1 MIKWETIKRE
11 FNTRYVIRSKKG
23 NYLTEND
30 GWTNKLK
37 NAYYFISCSSANY
50 MRENDFK
57 NCKVVEVRLRTWQ
70 AIEEIGEVAE

>member
-11 FNTRYVIRSKKG
+11 FNTIYVIRSKKG

-30 GWTNKLK
+30 GWTKNLK
-37 NAYYFISCSSANY
+37 NAYYFISRSSANY

-57 NCKVVEVRLRTWQ
+57 NCKVIEVRLRTWQ
-70 AIEEIGEVAE
+70 AIEEIGEVKE

>member
-30 GWTNKLK
+30 GWTKKLK
-37 NAYYFISCSSANY
+37 NAFKFKNSFPAFHIQ
-50 MRENDFK
+50 EIDFK
-57 NCKVVEVRLRTWQ
+57 NCKVIEVKLFTLQ
-70 AIEEIGEVAE
+70 AIEEIGEAAE

>member
-1 MIKWETIKRE
+1 MIKWETIKKDSV
-11 FNTRYVIRSKKG
+11 TVYVLKSKKG

-37 NAYYFISCSSANY
+37 NAYYFISRSSANY

-70 AIEEIGEVAE
+70 AIEEIGEVKE

>member
-1 MIKWETIKRE
+1 MIKWEAIKRE

-37 NAYYFISCSSANY
+37 NAFKFKNSFPAFHIQ
-50 MRENDFK
+50 EIDFK
-57 NCKVVEVRLRTWQ
+57 NCKVIEVKLFTLQ
-70 AIEEIGEVAE
+70 AIEEIGEVKE

>member
-30 GWTNKLK
+30 GWTKKLK
-37 NAYYFISCSSANY
+37 NAFKFKNSFPAFHIQ
-50 MRENDFK
+50 EIDFK
-57 NCKVVEVRLRTWQ
+57 NCKVIEVKLFTLQ
-70 AIEEIGEVAE
+70 AIEEIGEVKE